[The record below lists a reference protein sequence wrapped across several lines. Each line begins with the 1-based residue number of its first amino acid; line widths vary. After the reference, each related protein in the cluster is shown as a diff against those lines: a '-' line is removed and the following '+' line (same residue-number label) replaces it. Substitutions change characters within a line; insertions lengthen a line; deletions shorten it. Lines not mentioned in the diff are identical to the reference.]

1 MGFLDKATAA
11 AKQAA
16 TDAKKAAA
24 DFQAA
29 NPNLLSGNLGG
40 GSGGSAQADRLLRDL
55 GVLTYLNAQ
64 GRPGSADEHQRIM
77 GELQRLE
84 SGGGLNLTLTSAYAA
99 PGAPPP
105 PPGAVR
111 SAHEAAQAPPP
122 PPAPMGSTPPPPP
135 PAAVPPAAVPPAA
148 LPPAVAPSTSSE
160 DLGGGQGTGAPPPP
174 PSWS

>member
-24 DFQAA
+24 DFQTA
-29 NPNLLSGNLGG
+29 NPNLMSGTLGG
-40 GSGGSAQADRLLRDL
+40 GAGGSAPADRLLRDL

-64 GRPGSADEHQRIM
+64 GRPGSAEEYQRIL
-77 GELQRLE
+77 GELQGLE
-84 SGGGLNLTLTSAYAA
+84 STGRLDLALTSAYG
-99 PGAPPP
+99 PGGAPPP

-111 SAHEAAQAPPP
+111 TAHEASQAPG
-122 PPAPMGSTPPPPP
+122 ASDFSPPPPP
-135 PAAVPPAAVPPAA
+135 PSGPP
-148 LPPAVAPSTSSE
+148 TSSE
-160 DLGGGQGTGAPPPP
+160 PPSGQGTPPPPPPP

>member
-24 DFQAA
+24 DFQAS
-29 NPNLLSGNLGG
+29 NPNLMSGNLGG
-40 GSGGSAQADRLLRDL
+40 GPGGGAPADRLLRDL

-64 GRPGSADEHQRIM
+64 GRPGSAEDYQRIM
-77 GELQRLE
+77 GELQGLD
-84 SGGGLNLTLTSAYAA
+84 SSGGLNLTLTSAYAA

-111 SAHEAAQAPPP
+111 SAYEASQAAPATGAAAPP
-122 PPAPMGSTPPPPP
+122 PPAPMSSVPPPRP
-135 PAAVPPAAVPPAA
+135 VEE
-148 LPPAVAPSTSSE
+148 APDE
-160 DLGGGQGTGAPPPP
+160 ELGGARGTGTPPPP